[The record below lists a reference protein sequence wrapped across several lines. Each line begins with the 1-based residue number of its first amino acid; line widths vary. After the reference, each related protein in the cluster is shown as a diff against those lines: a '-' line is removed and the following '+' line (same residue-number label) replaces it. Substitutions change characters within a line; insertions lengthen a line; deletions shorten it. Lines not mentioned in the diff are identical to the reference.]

1 MKRYPG
7 IRPFRTDEQALFFGR
22 DADIERLFRLLELEQ
37 LVILYGKSGYGK
49 SSLLSAGIFPLLEK
63 QNKRRFW
70 EIRFGPYK
78 PGESLP
84 PAEVVRHAL
93 ARHAAPAP
101 LVADALAGPGIWQA
115 VKNCQRP
122 DQAAFLLVFDQFE
135 ELFSYPPEQVLEFK
149 KQLAEALYAKVPR
162 RVEAAL
168 ARAPLSPDAEDALY
182 TPFDLKV
189 VFSIRADRMS
199 LLNGL
204 KDYLPNLLQHGYELD
219 ALDEASAREAVCRPA
234 ALSNAEFGM
243 RNAEFSVSAGKKDSA
258 FHIPHSEFDTPPFSY
273 APETLAAIFDALR
286 DAHGRIETSALQI
299 ICRYVEEN
307 LVVAPGQCI
316 GTADLSDIPSIF
328 GQFYY
333 RTIANLPK
341 AEQTLARR
349 LVEDQLVKD
358 GLRVP
363 YAAQALLAQP
373 GITQDLLD
381 RLSAASLLRVQR
393 DEVGRMIYEVGHDT
407 LVGPIGEIAT
417 ARRAEEERER
427 LQQEANEQRL
437 EKEKAVL
444 ARRRARLVAL
454 GAVILSLVA
463 IGASWYAY
471 LQTQNASRQAQVIL
485 ETKEQVES
493 SQKVIKNKSIE
504 AARLLQRAER
514 NEAQTLLIN
523 EEVQRLQGATE
534 VEKRRAAEALQQAQ
548 EERRRAEDATVKVVQ
563 SLFDDA
569 SAAILRLD
577 YETARDRLHDAA
589 DLTAL
594 KPFDTP
600 LGRLRPVVADFM
612 FEPAYFFAETGNA
625 LGAMFEVGIIAR
637 SLGVHDPADTLKIDT
652 RTAEGARS
660 ARSALRTILQNLRP
674 AVFQTLEEKYYP
686 VMLSVPGGTFHMA
699 ENYQV
704 LLSDYQMARTETT
717 VWQYN
722 LYLAEQGKDIFDEKT
737 ISQPGWG
744 WEGNNPIVNVTWF
757 DACLYANWLSRRFG
771 LRPVYMM
778 GAVSKGNFADYYEN
792 IAIDIA
798 ANGFRLPTEAEW
810 EFVARGGGAG
820 LRDGFEYSGGDTVT
834 MLSWY
839 NDNSRRRTRAVAKKL
854 PNQLG
859 LYDMGGNVWE
869 WCWDWYE
876 DYQENGGAQF
886 NPTGPKEGE
895 RRVNRGGSWNSSSDD
910 CRLAVRS
917 YWRPDGCDLNL
928 GFRLASS
935 PQ

>member
-93 ARHAAPAP
+93 ARHAAPGP

-135 ELFSYPPEQVLEFK
+135 ELFSYPPEQILEFK

-162 RVEAAL
+162 HIEAAL

-243 RNAEFSVSAGKKDSA
+243 RNAEFSASAGKKDSA

-286 DAHGRIETSALQI
+286 DARGRIETSALQI

-393 DEVGRMIYEVGHDT
+393 DEAGRMIYEVGHDT
-407 LVGPIGEIAT
+407 LVGPIGEVAK

-427 LQQEANEQRL
+427 LQRDADEQRR
-437 EKEKAVL
+437 EKEKAVI
-444 ARRRARLVAL
+444 ARRRARLVD
-454 GAVILSLVA
+454 GPH
-463 IGASWYAY
+463 
-471 LQTQNASRQAQVIL
+471 
-485 ETKEQVES
+485 
-493 SQKVIKNKSIE
+493 
-504 AARLLQRAER
+504 R
-514 NEAQTLLIN
+514 N
-523 EEVQRLQGATE
+523 
-534 VEKRRAAEALQQAQ
+534 
-548 EERRRAEDATVKVVQ
+548 
-563 SLFDDA
+563 
-569 SAAILRLD
+569 
-577 YETARDRLHDAA
+577 H
-589 DLTAL
+589 
-594 KPFDTP
+594 
-600 LGRLRPVVADFM
+600 
-612 FEPAYFFAETGNA
+612 
-625 LGAMFEVGIIAR
+625 
-637 SLGVHDPADTLKIDT
+637 
-652 RTAEGARS
+652 
-660 ARSALRTILQNLRP
+660 
-674 AVFQTLEEKYYP
+674 
-686 VMLSVPGGTFHMA
+686 
-699 ENYQV
+699 
-704 LLSDYQMARTETT
+704 
-717 VWQYN
+717 
-722 LYLAEQGKDIFDEKT
+722 
-737 ISQPGWG
+737 
-744 WEGNNPIVNVTWF
+744 
-757 DACLYANWLSRRFG
+757 
-771 LRPVYMM
+771 
-778 GAVSKGNFADYYEN
+778 
-792 IAIDIA
+792 
-798 ANGFRLPTEAEW
+798 
-810 EFVARGGGAG
+810 
-820 LRDGFEYSGGDTVT
+820 
-834 MLSWY
+834 
-839 NDNSRRRTRAVAKKL
+839 
-854 PNQLG
+854 
-859 LYDMGGNVWE
+859 
-869 WCWDWYE
+869 
-876 DYQENGGAQF
+876 
-886 NPTGPKEGE
+886 
-895 RRVNRGGSWNSSSDD
+895 
-910 CRLAVRS
+910 RLAVQPLPGRTRQR
-917 YWRPDGCDLNL
+917 Y
-928 GFRLASS
+928 F
-935 PQ
+935 